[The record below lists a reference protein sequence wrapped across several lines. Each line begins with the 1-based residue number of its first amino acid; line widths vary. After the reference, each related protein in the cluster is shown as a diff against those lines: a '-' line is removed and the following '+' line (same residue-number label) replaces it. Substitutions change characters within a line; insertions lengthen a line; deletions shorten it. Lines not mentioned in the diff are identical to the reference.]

1 MIDRMPRE
9 DMLGNAMLKSVSIR
23 VHLWLN
29 SILSILGHRWTQ
41 IRTDVA
47 PDLSFLYSLLFN
59 QPRLCFFEQEVTK
72 ETEVSPYGLVFIR
85 VY

>member
-29 SILSILGHRWTQ
+29 SILSILGHR
-41 IRTDVA
+41 
-47 PDLSFLYSLLFN
+47 
-59 QPRLCFFEQEVTK
+59 
-72 ETEVSPYGLVFIR
+72 
-85 VY
+85 